1 MKTQLKKCTVLV
13 KIRMKK
19 ETREKLQNKVPAVV
33 FVVEMWVV
41 RASDKVFLARG
52 KQCRKSNNP
61 GHFEKVCKTK
71 LKMSEGRKRDKDRR
85 VRQVGVGVHENDDS
99 EYAFVVLGGAY
110 SPDNGEISVK
120 VGGVQVTMIID
131 SGASYND
138 LDLNLWE
145 YLKANKVQCASSKAT
160 KKLYSYGSKQP
171 LQVAGTLTT
180 DVLVGNT
187 VLNEVEFVVIES
199 EGHALLGRDTAI
211 ALGVLKLG
219 PQINS
224 LQLSTDGDN
233 REPNI
238 LDKFQGCCEGIR
250 FSVKDTC

>member
-1 MKTQLKKCTVLV
+1 MFLFWESRWIIQ
-13 KIRMKK
+13 
-19 ETREKLQNKVPAVV
+19 
-33 FVVEMWVV
+33 
-41 RASDKVFLARG
+41 ASDKVYPARG
-52 KQCRKSNNP
+52 KRYRKSNNP
-61 GHFEKVCKTK
+61 GHFEKVWKTK
-71 LKMSEGRKRDKDRR
+71 PKTSEGKKRGKDRR

-99 EYAFVVLGGAY
+99 EYAFGVLGGADN
-110 SPDNGEISVK
+110 PDNGKSSVK
-120 VGGVQVTMIID
+120 TGGVQVTMVID
-131 SGASYND
+131 SGASCD
-138 LDLNLWE
+138 VLDLNLWE
-145 YLKANKVQCASSKAT
+145 YLKANKVRCATSKAT

-187 VLNEVEFVVIES
+187 VLNEVEFVLIES

-211 ALGVLKLG
+211 ALSVLKLG

-224 LQLSTDGDN
+224 LQLSTAGDN

-238 LDKFQGCCEGIR
+238 LDTFQGCCEGIR